1 MLRRREVNVA
11 LTIAID
17 GQEIQVEPGTTILQA
32 AESLGIHIPTLCHH
46 GGARPYRACQIC
58 RVETEDEGGRRRVVP
73 ACTMPLR
80 REGQRVF
87 TQSQAALEGQ
97 KEALQSLLASHPQ
110 VDWLWEMAEEL
121 SVVIPESPLG
131 PAPEGCILC
140 GLCARTC
147 SQVLGIGAITYTRR
161 RASGDG
167 ELPLQVKPSAC
178 IGCGAC
184 AAVCPTG
191 VIKKSDRDGWR
202 QMEWWGMERAEIKL
216 QRCAGCGEY
225 FASPGALTQVRERAG
240 GSLPMSDFCPTC
252 RALAARQRLALEI
265 CT

>member
-1 MLRRREVNVA
+1 VA
-11 LTIAID
+11 LRITID
-17 GQEIQVEPGTTILQA
+17 GREIRVETGTTILEA
-32 AESLGIHIPTLCHH
+32 VEGLDIHIPTLCYH

-58 RVETEDEGGRRRVVP
+58 RVEIEDEQGRRRVAS
-73 ACTMPLR
+73 ACTMPVR
-80 REGQRVF
+80 REGQQVYTRSEAV
-87 TQSQAALEGQ
+87 LEARR
-97 KEALQSLLASHPQ
+97 EALQSLLASHPK

-121 SVVIPESPLG
+121 GVAIPESPVG

-147 SQVLGIGAITYTRR
+147 SEVLGIEAITYDRH
-161 RASGDG
+161 ALGDG
-167 ELPLQVKPSAC
+167 ELPLRVDPSAC

-191 VIKKSDRDGWR
+191 VIKQDDRDGWR
-202 QMEWWGMERAEIKL
+202 QMEWWGMERAEIEL

-225 FASPGALTQVRERAG
+225 FASPGALAQARKRVR

-252 RALAARQRLALEI
+252 RALAARQKLTLEI
-265 CT
+265 RT